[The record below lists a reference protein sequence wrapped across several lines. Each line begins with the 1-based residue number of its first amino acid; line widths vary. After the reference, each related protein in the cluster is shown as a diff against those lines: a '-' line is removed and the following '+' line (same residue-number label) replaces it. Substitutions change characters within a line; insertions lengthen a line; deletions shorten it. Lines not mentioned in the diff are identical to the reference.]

1 MHGSNGFL
9 TDQLPLH
16 SIKNILAQRLHC
28 ELTVG
33 VRRRGQHSP
42 LAIHSSDSQLVRV
55 QQSHLNEKSV
65 LNQIHELSR
74 YDSLVVEIF
83 MPAE

>member
-1 MHGSNGFL
+1 MHGNNGFH
-9 TDQLPLH
+9 TDQLPH
-16 SIKNILAQRLHC
+16 RSIKNILAQRLHC